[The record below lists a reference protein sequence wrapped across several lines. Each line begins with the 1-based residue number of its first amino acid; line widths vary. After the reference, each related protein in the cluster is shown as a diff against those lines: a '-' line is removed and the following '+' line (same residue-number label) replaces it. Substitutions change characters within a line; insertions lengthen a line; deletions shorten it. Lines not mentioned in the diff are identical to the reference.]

1 MDEPVVQLAAD
12 ETAVIGYGS
21 LLSIESLSRTLKE
34 PYTGPFLFCYLEG
47 WRRSWDV
54 SMPNEAF
61 YFEENDERV
70 YPEQIIYLNLRRAP
84 QELLNCVLFV
94 LRHDQLEAMHNRE
107 WIYDATVVN
116 NLLRGVRLQGGEA
129 LVYVGRE
136 ENLARGLSSPRTG
149 AIRRSYL
156 RILESALALVDPVF
170 RREFEHTTDPV
181 PEDLVIEDHLD
192 PARPSPWAAA
202 GKSYQP
208 DA

>member
-34 PYTGPFLFCYLEG
+34 PYTGPFLFCHLEG

-54 SMPNEAF
+54 SMPNEAY
-61 YFEENDERV
+61 YFEESNERV
-70 YPEQIIYLNLRRAP
+70 YPEQIIYLNLRPAP

-94 LRHDQLEAMHNRE
+94 VRNDQLEAMHDRE

-116 NLLRGVRLQGGEA
+116 DQLRNVQLQGGEA
-129 LVYVGRE
+129 IVYVARE
-136 ENLARGLSSPRTG
+136 ENLARAISGPRTG

-156 RILESALALVDPVF
+156 KHPGERARRSRSGFSPRIRTHDRS
-170 RREFEHTTDPV
+170 R
-181 PEDLVIEDHLD
+181 
-192 PARPSPWAAA
+192 A
-202 GKSYQP
+202 G
-208 DA
+208 

>member
-1 MDEPVVQLAAD
+1 MVQLAAD

-21 LLSIESLSRTLKE
+21 LLSIESLGRTLKE
-34 PYTGPFLFCYLEG
+34 PYIGPFLFCYLEG

-61 YFEENDERV
+61 YYEENNEAV
-70 YPEQIIYLNLRRAP
+70 YPEQIIYLKLRPAP

-94 LRHDQLEAMHNRE
+94 LRPDQLGAMHDRE

-116 NLLRGVRLQGGEA
+116 ERLRGVQLHGGDA
-129 LVYVGRE
+129 LVYVARE
-136 ENLARGLSSPRTG
+136 ENLARAISSPRTG

-156 RILESALALVDPVF
+156 KVLESALAAVDPGF
-170 RREFEHTTDPV
+170 RKEFEHTTDPV
-181 PEDLVIEDHLD
+181 RGNLIIYDRLD